1 MKLIL
6 IIGAIIVTL
15 ALISYSIAIITEQK
29 KKVITPFILTF
40 LSIGITLDIIATAC
54 MIIGSDN
61 SPFSLHGLLGYSALA
76 FMLVDTFLIW
86 RFKLQN
92 GYNILVGKG
101 IHLYSRV
108 AYLWWVAAYI
118 TGSML
123 VALK

>member
-15 ALISYSIAIITEQK
+15 ALISYSIAIITEQR

-40 LSIGITLDIIATAC
+40 LSIGIALDIIATVC

-76 FMLVDTFLIW
+76 LMLADTYLIW
-86 RFKLQN
+86 KFKLKN
-92 GYNILVGKG
+92 GYHVLVTKN
-101 IHLYSRV
+101 IHLYSRF

>member
-15 ALISYSIAIITEQK
+15 ALISYSIAIITEQR
-29 KKVITPFILTF
+29 KKVITPFILKF
-40 LSIGITLDIIATAC
+40 LTIGISLDIIATAC

-61 SPFSLHGLLGYSALA
+61 SPFTLHGLLGYSALA
-76 FMLVDTFLIW
+76 FMLVDTYLIW
-86 RFKLQN
+86 KFKLQN
-92 GYNILVGKG
+92 GYDVLVSKG
-101 IHLYSRV
+101 IHLYSRI

>member
-15 ALISYSIAIITEQK
+15 ALISYSIAIITEQR

-40 LSIGITLDIIATAC
+40 LTIGISLDIIATAC
-54 MIIGSDN
+54 MIIGSEN
-61 SPFSLHGLLGYSALA
+61 SPFTLHGLLGYSALA
-76 FMLVDTFLIW
+76 FMLVDTYMIW
-86 RFKLQN
+86 QFKIKN
-92 GYNILVGKG
+92 GYNVVVSKG
-101 IHLYSRV
+101 IHLYSRI

-118 TGSML
+118 TGSMI

>member
-15 ALISYSIAIITEQK
+15 ALISYSIAIITEQQ

-92 GYNILVGKG
+92 GYNKLVSKG